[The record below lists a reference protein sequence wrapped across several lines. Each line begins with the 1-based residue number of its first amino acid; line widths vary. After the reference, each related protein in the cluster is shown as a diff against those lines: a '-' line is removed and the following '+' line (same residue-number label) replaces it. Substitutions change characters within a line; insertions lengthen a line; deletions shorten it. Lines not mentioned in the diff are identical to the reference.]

1 MLGEEWDLGRSGGA
15 LGDPCFSSWELG
27 DLQEGTAGPWQGH
40 LGPEQTQLQQHLGV
54 QHPLGSARA
63 DVSQGT
69 GLGGQSK
76 HPQTLRG
83 LKLTACAL
91 LTRDLR
97 QFINLCS
104 ELSAHLQSPDSL
116 VSSPARSAHASL
128 ILSEKRGFFSFSFHC
143 LASETGI
150 TTSNLL
156 LKQSQRGFLFPKKHH
171 ITCQDRAQQHEGGTE

>member
-1 MLGEEWDLGRSGGA
+1 MQLPSGHAEVTGTAAPAPNPQSVPGERRLIPGHSAGGGVGFGEVWGA

-104 ELSAHLQSPDSL
+104 ELSAHLQSP
-116 VSSPARSAHASL
+116 
-128 ILSEKRGFFSFSFHC
+128 
-143 LASETGI
+143 
-150 TTSNLL
+150 
-156 LKQSQRGFLFPKKHH
+156 
-171 ITCQDRAQQHEGGTE
+171 